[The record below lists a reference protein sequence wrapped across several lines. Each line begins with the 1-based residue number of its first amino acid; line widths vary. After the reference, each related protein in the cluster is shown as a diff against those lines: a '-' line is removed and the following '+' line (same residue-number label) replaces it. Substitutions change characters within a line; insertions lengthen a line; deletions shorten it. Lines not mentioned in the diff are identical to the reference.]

1 MASRQPCPSIGV
13 WSSQVS
19 HKFDWDASQLQFE
32 VMKKNAPKVGE
43 IAVKGLELLKELDE
57 VEAEM
62 KSVSP
67 IATFTYGMMPVQQS
81 IFKSLKGRAEAHL
94 D

>member
-1 MASRQPCPSIGV
+1 
-13 WSSQVS
+13 
-19 HKFDWDASQLQFE
+19 
-32 VMKKNAPKVGE
+32 MKKNAPKVGE

-62 KSVSP
+62 KKESP
-67 IATFTYGMMPVQQS
+67 NAMFSYGS
-81 IFKSLKGRAEAHL
+81 ISAEMSSFKSLKDKAEAHL